1 MSDTANITLPS
12 STFRTP
18 SGLAYL
24 KTPNGILKILESI
37 TCVGALISIAAQP
50 RRPGYESATYW
61 HLMAACGAFG
71 GVTAI
76 IIILYVAAIPQK
88 HTKFP
93 WGMLELFYCAAAFV
107 ALMALAAH
115 VAANTFGLPGLIIGT
130 ILSFIAMLVYF
141 VEIFFAIRSWKRS
154 IIAETLRLVEEGK
167 LGVSAPPSQAMK
179 ENNTV

>member
-12 STFRTP
+12 STYRTP

-24 KTPNGILKILESI
+24 KTPNGILEILESV
-37 TCVGALISIAAQP
+37 TCIGALISIAATTD
-50 RRPGYESATYW
+50 RPSDESSYW

-71 GVTAI
+71 VVTAI
-76 IIILYVAAIPQK
+76 IIILYVAGIPQK
-88 HTKFP
+88 TTRFP
-93 WGMLELFYCAAAFV
+93 WGMLELFYCAGAFV

-115 VAANTFGLPGLIIGT
+115 VAANTFGFAGLIIGT
-130 ILSFIAMLVYF
+130 ILSFVAMVVYF
-141 VEIFFAIRSWKRS
+141 VEIFFAIRSWKRT